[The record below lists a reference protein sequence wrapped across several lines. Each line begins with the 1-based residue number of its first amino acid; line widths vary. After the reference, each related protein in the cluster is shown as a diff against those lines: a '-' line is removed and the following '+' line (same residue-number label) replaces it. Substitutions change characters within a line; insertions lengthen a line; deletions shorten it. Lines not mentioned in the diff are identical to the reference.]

1 MRTTKII
8 KRLLNVNRVK
18 IDDIYFV
25 WDNTGET
32 CLIVR
37 VDPYKADKG
46 LCPKCGRRC
55 PGYDQGTPNRRWRS
69 LDICT
74 FKVYIECPLPR
85 IECPEHG
92 VLAQAVSWAHQ
103 GSLFTKDFE
112 VTVTWLTRET
122 TRIVVSYFMRI
133 NWRTVGNIIKRVYD
147 DHCPPQEKMYDGL
160 KRIGIDETSYKKG
173 HKYLMVVVNHD
184 TGKLVWAGKGK
195 SEEALDV
202 FFELLTQKHRDN
214 IELVTADAAQ
224 YIANCVSKWCS
235 NAVRSMDPFHV
246 VQWATNALDAVRKRL
261 WREELKRM
269 TAKTKGKRGRPK
281 KGEEKN
287 TKDNPAST
295 IKGLRY
301 TILKN
306 PENLTSNQ
314 SAALDML
321 VKTNP
326 ELYRAYVL
334 KEGLRL
340 IFKLPVEEAREALDV
355 WRGKAWRSR
364 IPEFVELQRTI
375 RTHKE
380 QILKSIELGVS
391 NARLEAINNKIKVT
405 IRMGYGFRN
414 MDNLIALLMLKC
426 SNISVRLPG
435 RAS

>member
-1 MRTTKII
+1 
-8 KRLLNVNRVK
+8 
-18 IDDIYFV
+18 
-25 WDNTGET
+25 
-32 CLIVR
+32 
-37 VDPYKADKG
+37 
-46 LCPKCGRRC
+46 
-55 PGYDQGTPNRRWRS
+55 
-69 LDICT
+69 
-74 FKVYIECPLPR
+74 
-85 IECPEHG
+85 
-92 VLAQAVSWAHQ
+92 
-103 GSLFTKDFE
+103 
-112 VTVTWLTRET
+112 
-122 TRIVVSYFMRI
+122 MRI
-133 NWRTVGNIIKRVYD
+133 NWRTVGSIIKRVYD
-147 DHCPPQEKMYDGL
+147 DHCPPQGRMFDGL

-173 HKYLMVVVNHD
+173 HKYLAVVVNHD

-195 SEEALDV
+195 TEEALDV
-202 FFELLTQKHRDN
+202 FFELLTKKHRDN

-224 YIANCVSKWCS
+224 YIANCVKKWCP

-246 VQWATNALDAVRKRL
+246 VQWATKALDDVRKRL
-261 WREELKRM
+261 WREELKKRDF
-269 TAKTKGKRGRPK
+269 KTKGNRGRPRK
-281 KGEEKN
+281 DEERN
-287 TKDNPAST
+287 TKDNSAST

-301 TILKN
+301 AILKN

-334 KEGLRL
+334 KEGLRF

-375 RTHKE
+375 RNHKD

-426 SNISVRLPG
+426 SNISIHLPG